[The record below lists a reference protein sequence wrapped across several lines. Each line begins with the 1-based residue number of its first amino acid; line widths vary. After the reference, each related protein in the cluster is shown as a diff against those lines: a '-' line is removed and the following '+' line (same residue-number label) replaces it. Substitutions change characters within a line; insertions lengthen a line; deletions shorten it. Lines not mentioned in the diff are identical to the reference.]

1 MEILNQITIKG
12 LTLAKINGL
21 LDLQEIY
28 KIPFEEKK
36 VEDFIKIL
44 VEDLFEFST
53 SEQFSNYENLFMRAF
68 EYTYGKG
75 FEFALSYMVGEP
87 LERISYNFDNC
98 MTRNGLSA
106 LPNDFREIGLSKIHI
121 IREMF
126 SEMFGMTKGEQS
138 KFIDAGIS
146 FQDCIIK
153 ILNGAFF
160 IGRRIASSIEL
171 DSKLKIS
178 LNSEI
183 QDCKYDYDNYDQ
195 RYST

>member
-12 LTLAKINGL
+12 LMIAKTNGL
-21 LDLQEIY
+21 LDLPEIH
-28 KIPFEEKK
+28 KIPYDEKK
-36 VEDFIKIL
+36 VEEFIKIL
-44 VEDLFEFST
+44 VEDLLEFLT
-53 SEQFSNYENLFMRAF
+53 LEQFSSYENLFKRAF

-75 FEFALSYMVGEP
+75 FEFALSYMVGKP
-87 LERISYNFDNC
+87 LVRISYDFDNC
-98 MTRNGLSA
+98 MTSDGFKA
-106 LPNDFREIGLSKIHI
+106 VTNDFREIGESKIHI
-121 IREMF
+121 IREMY

-183 QDCKYDYDNYDQ
+183 QDCKYDYDNYDK
-195 RYST
+195 RYSI